1 MEALHY
7 TLDQVSRELGLS
19 VGVVRQLARQFHMP
33 RNYYHPIPGQ
43 PRLMLFDAAEA
54 AILEHIQTL
63 LASGQP
69 LEEVKV
75 WFKQYTEEPQDIPLP
90 QDALSRVEQ
99 LSEDKIMAYDQP
111 ETLNKHLAEST
122 FDHYRMK
129 TQPRKHTM
137 ATLLKRLDEEKHN
150 PRQNPMATH
159 PKADPQSLLSKSRLF
174 FSRLV
179 PAIPVASP
187 GKIHPA
193 SPQTPWMT
201 EALKQRARRLQLE
214 LLSQSH

>member
-54 AILEHIQTL
+54 AVLEHVQTL
-63 LASGQP
+63 LAAGQP
-69 LEEVKV
+69 LDEVKA
-75 WFKQYTEEPQDIPLP
+75 WFQSVSNEHLQVKETP
-90 QDALSRVEQ
+90 A
-99 LSEDKIMAYDQP
+99 EDEDMVVYDRH
-111 ETLNKHLAEST
+111 ETLNKHLAQST
-122 FDHYRMK
+122 FAHYRRQ

-137 ATLLKRLDEEKHN
+137 AAILKRLDEEKHN
-150 PRQNPMATH
+150 PRQNPMVER
-159 PKADPQSLLSKSRLF
+159 PKVDPKSLLSKSRIF

-179 PAIPVASP
+179 PAIPVSP
-187 GKIHPA
+187 LGEVHPA
-193 SPQTPWMT
+193 AHHTPWMT